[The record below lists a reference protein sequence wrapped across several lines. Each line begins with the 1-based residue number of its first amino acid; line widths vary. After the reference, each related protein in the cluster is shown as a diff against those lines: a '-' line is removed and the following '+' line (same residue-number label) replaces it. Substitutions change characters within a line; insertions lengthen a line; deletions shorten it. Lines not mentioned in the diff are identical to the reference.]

1 MISLALQSSKFQLS
15 ESDCSSVSELIDCV
29 FYFRSSV
36 FCAEDLNMFVNVVV
50 SISLVWK
57 LVLCNKMEF
66 LLFFCFSG
74 SQYLKHYRT
83 DTYRVGQK
91 PTLFIAVIFYSQF
104 SSSWFM
110 YTIGNLQLDDV

>member
-50 SISLVWK
+50 SISLV
-57 LVLCNKMEF
+57 
-66 LLFFCFSG
+66 
-74 SQYLKHYRT
+74 
-83 DTYRVGQK
+83 
-91 PTLFIAVIFYSQF
+91 
-104 SSSWFM
+104 
-110 YTIGNLQLDDV
+110 